1 MPAKIEAQVA
11 DSSSLSG
18 LYILAFSQNRQDEVF
33 LDFTPGHDTI
43 AVAKLDNPGITLA
56 LGNSPNRY
64 SIAGLAAV
72 ETEGIV
78 PLNLRRAGSIFQ
90 LKFKRAGTET
100 AHYQIYLKDDGLGEI
115 SQLTGDSSLFTYDA
129 LGIESDRFS
138 LLIQPLP
145 ASNNKTQSSAYC
157 PYGLRAFGGE
167 FCILDLGG
175 RVLWK
180 GKDVIPRTDELPLP
194 PGLYRMVSAEEH
206 KSCMLRR

>member
-1 MPAKIEAQVA
+1 
-11 DSSSLSG
+11 

-115 SQLTGDSSLFTYDA
+115 SQLTGDSAIFTYDA

-138 LLIQPLP
+138 LLIQPVVP
-145 ASNNKTQSSAYC
+145 ASSKKTLSSVFC
-157 PYGLRAFGGE
+157 PYGLRSFSGE
-167 FCILDLGG
+167 YCILDLGG

-180 GKDVIPRTDELPLP
+180 GKDVIPGIDELPLP

-206 KSCMLRR
+206 KTYMLRR